1 MLISLF
7 RMVVQRLY
15 DRLGTIAAS
24 RLKELS
30 SMIDRRALAEAI
42 RGLPAAF
49 AGVEGLDFVP
59 LIAGYSV

>member
-1 MLISLF
+1 MVISLF

-15 DRLGTIAAS
+15 DRLGAIAAS

-42 RGLPAAF
+42 RALPAAF
-49 AGVEGLDFVP
+49 AGV
-59 LIAGYSV
+59 